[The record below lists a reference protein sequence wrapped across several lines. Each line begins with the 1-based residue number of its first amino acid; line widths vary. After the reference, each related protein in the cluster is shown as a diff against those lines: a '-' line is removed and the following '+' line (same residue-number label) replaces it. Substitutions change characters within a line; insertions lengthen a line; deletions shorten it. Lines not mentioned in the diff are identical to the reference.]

1 MMIFITPQDAD
12 NRFVIF
18 LNTKTCKVFY
28 NKEGLYFESS
38 PSRIEIIKDFLI
50 NYGVRDIEVKERPD
64 QCQILVHDKD
74 TTMQLDDLNNIT
86 GLKVPV
92 LTII

>member
-1 MMIFITPQDAD
+1 MMIFITPHDAD

-18 LNTKTCKVFY
+18 LNTKICKVFY

-50 NYGVRDIEVKERPD
+50 NYGIRDIEVKEHPD
-64 QCQILVHDKD
+64 QFQILIHDKD
-74 TTMQLDDLNNIT
+74 ITMQLDDLNNIT
-86 GLKVPV
+86 GLKVPI

>member
-1 MMIFITPQDAD
+1 MIDSNLT
-12 NRFVIF
+12 
-18 LNTKTCKVFY
+18 
-28 NKEGLYFESS
+28 
-38 PSRIEIIKDFLI
+38 LI
-50 NYGVRDIEVKERPD
+50 NYGVTDIEIKEFSDR
-64 QCQILVHDKD
+64 CQILVHDKD

>member
-1 MMIFITPQDAD
+1 MMIFITPRDTD
-12 NRFVIF
+12 NRFVLY
-18 LNTKTCKVFY
+18 LNTKICKVFY
-28 NKEGLYFESS
+28 NQDGLYLESS
-38 PSRIEIIKDFLI
+38 PSKVEIIRDFLI
-50 NYGVRDIEVKERPD
+50 NYGVTDIEIKEFSDR
-64 QCQILVHDKD
+64 CQILVHDKD